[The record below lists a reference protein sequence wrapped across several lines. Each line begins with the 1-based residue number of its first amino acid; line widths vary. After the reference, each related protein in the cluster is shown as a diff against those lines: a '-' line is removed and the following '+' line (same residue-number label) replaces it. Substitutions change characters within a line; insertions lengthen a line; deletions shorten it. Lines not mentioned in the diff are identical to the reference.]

1 MSNYNSVQQKNCS
14 CSLFV
19 FVLGSFLG
27 ERGFLPGYPQPYR
40 LLAFVIS
47 TIVLIRS
54 GLGITVVYGIL
65 NSQTM
70 EIIYS
75 YGETATDSWVADRN
89 RLTYAGQF
97 IWIGVDYICEPTP
110 WYNQNET
117 PVKRSCF
124 GIVDTPGIHTND
136 YYLYQS

>member
-1 MSNYNSVQQKNCS
+1 MFAICF
-14 CSLFV
+14 CIRLF
-19 FVLGSFLG
+19 FW
-27 ERGFLPGYPQPYR
+27 GFLSGYPQPHR

-47 TIVLIRS
+47 TIVPIRS
-54 GLGITVVYGIL
+54 RLGINVAYEIL

-97 IWIGVDYICEPTP
+97 IWIGVDYICELTP
-110 WYNQNET
+110 WYSQNET
-117 PVKRSCF
+117 LVKRSCF
-124 GIVDTPGIHTND
+124 GIVDTPGIPIND